1 MEKEKALELLKKST
15 NLKREYLGYDSM
27 FRISCYKITLMTED
41 NELITVLYSGG
52 KNIKLFISSDL
63 DEYRFFKKTSEM
75 FDIGFLDY
83 VDILEQSDK
92 CELFKRKGDLSK
104 LKDLEIHALLLK
116 EVKEIKELL
125 RFAKIH
131 DLTNRDY

>member
-41 NELITVLYSGG
+41 NELITVLYGSG
-52 KNIKLFISSDL
+52 KNIGLFICSDL
-63 DEYRFFKKTSEM
+63 DEYGFFKNTSEM
-75 FDIGFLDY
+75 STIGFLDY

-92 CELFKRKGDLSK
+92 CELSKREIQLSE
-104 LKDLEIHALLLK
+104 LRDLEVYALLLK
-116 EVKEIKELL
+116 EIKEIKELL

>member
-41 NELITVLYSGG
+41 NELITVLYGNG
-52 KNIKLFISSDL
+52 KNIGLFICSDL
-63 DEYRFFKKTSEM
+63 DEYGFFKNTSEM
-75 FDIGFLDY
+75 FSIGFLDY
-83 VDILEQSDK
+83 VAILEQSDK
-92 CELFKRKGDLSK
+92 CELSKREIQLSE
-104 LKDLEIHALLLK
+104 LRDLEVYALLLK
-116 EVKEIKELL
+116 EIKEIKELL

-131 DLTNRDY
+131 DLTN